1 MVMMLKRQSPIA
13 ATDARPRRRRG
24 SVTHPKALPWA
35 MIAPA
40 VLAIVV
46 ILGYPLVRLIILS
59 LQKFGP
65 RSLFT
70 GRADFAGLDNFVK
83 TFTDPG
89 FWAVLVRTL
98 VFTVLCVVLLM
109 ALGFLIAHLLMGVSR
124 WVRVVTTAC
133 LVLVWAMPMVAAT
146 LVWQW
151 MYQPQY
157 GVANWLLTQLRVFG
171 DFSAHSWLT
180 DPPQALGLIILLT
193 VWKGLP
199 FVALTMFA
207 ARGQISESLYEA
219 AKLDGASTLHTFRYI
234 TIPIMR
240 PVLAILAI
248 LEVIWS
254 VNSFTPIWVL
264 TQGGPS
270 GQTTTLGVYAYITAF
285 SGNNYGA
292 GAAIAVVTVVLLAIF
307 AAAYVKRLSTQ
318 GEQP

>member
-1 MVMMLKRQSPIA
+1 MVTTLRRPARGA
-13 ATDARPRRRRG
+13 AAPAGPSGRSVTRPR
-24 SVTHPKALPWA
+24 ALPLV

-40 VLAIVV
+40 VLVIAL
-46 ILGYPLVRLIILS
+46 ILGYPLVRLLVLS
-59 LQKFGP
+59 VQDFGP

-70 GRADFAGLDNFVK
+70 GRADFAGADNFTAV
-83 TFTDPG
+83 FSDPV
-89 FWAVLVRTL
+89 FWSVVVRTG
-98 VFTVLCVVLLM
+98 VFTVVCVALLM
-109 ALGFLIAHLLMGVSR
+109 VLGFLLAHLLMGVSR

-171 DFSAHSWLT
+171 DLSAHNWFS
-180 DPPQALGLIILLT
+180 DPTEGLALIILLI

-207 ARGQISESLYEA
+207 ARGQIPQSLYEA
-219 AKLDGASTLHTFRYI
+219 ATLDGAGTLATFRHI

-270 GQTTTLGVYAYITAF
+270 GGTTTLGVYAYTTAF
-285 SGNNYGA
+285 SANDYGS
-292 GAAIAVVTVVLLAIF
+292 GAAIAVVTVLLLAVF
-307 AAAYVKRLSTQ
+307 AAAYVRRLSAS
-318 GEQP
+318 GEQL